1 MAKYAIVIETIDLE
15 SQPAVAH
22 GVCSGKPFE
31 ARTIPYGG
39 QMIWKILEHGMLP
52 CPLPMSNF
60 EAGERSSVARW
71 LKKVEVNPE
80 LIGKNSQT
88 AGYQASASPKTS
100 ALKAE
105 NDELKKRLER
115 MEAMMAQLLGNEDE
129 DEDSEEDSE
138 E

>member
-1 MAKYAIVIETIDLE
+1 MAKYAIVIETLDLE

-22 GVCSGKPFE
+22 GTCSGKPFE

-52 CPLPMSNF
+52 CPLPMSGF

-88 AGYQASASPKTS
+88 TGYVASASPRTA

-105 NDELKKRLER
+105 NDELKQRLER
-115 MEAMMAQLLGNEDE
+115 MEAMMARVLGEE
-129 DEDSEEDSE
+129 SDEDSEE
-138 E
+138 

>member
-1 MAKYAIVIETIDLE
+1 MAKYAIIIETLDLN

-22 GVCSGKPFE
+22 GTCSGKTFE
-31 ARTIPYGG
+31 ARTFPYGG

-88 AGYQASASPKTS
+88 AGYVASSGQKTS

-115 MEAMMAQLLGNEDE
+115 MEAMMARMLGDE
-129 DEDSEEDSE
+129 EEESDEDSEE
-138 E
+138 

>member
-1 MAKYAIVIETIDLE
+1 MAKYAIVIETLDLE
-15 SQPAVAH
+15 SAPAVAT
-22 GVCSGKPFE
+22 GTCSGKPFE
-31 ARTIPYGG
+31 ARTIPHGG

-52 CPLPMSNF
+52 CPLPMSGF

-88 AGYQASASPKTS
+88 AGYVVSASPKTA

-105 NDELKKRLER
+105 NDELKQRLER
-115 MEAMMAQLLGNEDE
+115 MEAMMARLLGDESAEDQ
-129 DEDSEEDSE
+129 DEDSEE
-138 E
+138 

>member
-1 MAKYAIVIETIDLE
+1 MAKYSIIIEKIDLE

-22 GVCSGKPFE
+22 GTCSGKSFE

-52 CPLPMSNF
+52 CPLPMSDF

-80 LIGKNSQT
+80 LVGKNSQT
-88 AGYQASASPKTS
+88 AGYQVTASPKS
-100 ALKAE
+100 AALKQE

-115 MEAMMAQLLGNEDE
+115 MEAMMARMLGEE
-129 DEDSEEDSE
+129 EEDSEEDSE

>member
-1 MAKYAIVIETIDLE
+1 MAKYAIIIETLDLN

-22 GVCSGKPFE
+22 GTCSGKAFE

-88 AGYQASASPKTS
+88 AGYVASSGPKTS

-115 MEAMMAQLLGNEDE
+115 MEAMMARMLGDE
-129 DEDSEEDSE
+129 EGESDEDSEE
-138 E
+138 